1 MNKTLLADHSPDAAT
16 SDLRIVP
23 YSIPSL
29 RRPAAAPR
37 PGMPALLADLLAA
50 GSALERDALLRGRLR
65 AIGADWV
72 GHARVA
78 QPPGEPPWLSAFTTQ
93 ASVAWTSHC
102 LRVGHLLAHADG
114 GEMSASGL
122 PLAWDLE
129 QLEALAGPAAG
140 PAIEGLRAGGG
151 GSGLVFRLPAL
162 EPAPAW
168 SFVCLVSRAPHTE
181 WIGEHGLGCAVT
193 LGLCLHEFLLRHVE
207 QPEAPCAAP
216 PPVLLPAQQRILR
229 CLSQGWSNKEIARCL
244 RLSLHAVDYHLRQL
258 RRRFDVHNRTQ
269 LVRAALVRHTGNEIL
284 DSYLDSSAELPAA

>member
-1 MNKTLLADHSPDAAT
+1 MNKTLLAGNHPDAAT
-16 SDLRIVP
+16 PDLRIVLNADP
-23 YSIPSL
+23 PLRSPVAA
-29 RRPAAAPR
+29 RRPGA
-37 PGMPALLADLLAA
+37 PALLADLLAA
-50 GSALERDALLRGRLR
+50 GSAPEREALLRGRLR

-93 ASVAWTSHC
+93 APVVWTTHC
-102 LRVGHLLAHADG
+102 LRVGHLLTHAEG
-114 GEMSASGL
+114 SEASASGL

-129 QLEALAGPAAG
+129 RAVALAGPAAG
-140 PAIEGLRAGGG
+140 PAVEGLRAGGG

-168 SFVCLVSRAPHTE
+168 SFVCLVSSARHTE

-193 LGLCLHEFLLRHVE
+193 LGLCLHEFLSRHVQ
-207 QPEAPCAAP
+207 QPEAPSAAP
-216 PPVLLPAQQRILR
+216 VPVLLPAQRRILR
-229 CLSQGWSNKEIARCL
+229 CLSLGWSNKEIARCL

-269 LVRAALVRHTGNEIL
+269 LVRAALARHAG
-284 DSYLDSSAELPAA
+284 DGFLDSSAELPVA

>member
-1 MNKTLLADHSPDAAT
+1 MNHTFFASNRPGVAT
-16 SDLRIVP
+16 PDLRIVLYP
-23 YSIPSL
+23 NPPL
-29 RRPAAAPR
+29 RPPVSAPR

-50 GSALERDALLRGRLR
+50 ESALERDTLLRGRLR

-93 ASVAWTSHC
+93 APVAWTSHC
-102 LRVGHLLAHADG
+102 LRAGHLLMHADG
-114 GEMSASGL
+114 GEASTSGL

-129 QLEALAGPAAG
+129 QLEALAGPADG

-168 SFVCLVSRAPHTE
+168 TFVCLVSRARHTE

-193 LGLCLHEFLLRHVE
+193 LGLCLHEFLSRHVQ
-207 QPEAPCAAP
+207 QPEAPCAAGLA
-216 PPVLLPAQQRILR
+216 PVLLPAQQRILR

-269 LVRAALVRHTGNEIL
+269 LVRAALVRHAGDEF
-284 DSYLDSSAELPAA
+284 LDSSGGLPMA

>member
-1 MNKTLLADHSPDAAT
+1 MNPTFFASNRPGAAT
-16 SDLRIVP
+16 PDLRIILYP
-23 YSIPSL
+23 NPPL
-29 RRPAAAPR
+29 RRPASAPR

-50 GSALERDALLRGRLR
+50 ESALERDTLLRDRLR
-65 AIGADWV
+65 AIGAHWV

-78 QPPGEPPWLSAFTTQ
+78 QSPGEPPRLSAFTTQ
-93 ASVAWTSHC
+93 ASAAWTSHC
-102 LRVGHLLAHADG
+102 LRVGHLLTDAEG
-114 GEMSASGL
+114 GEASASGL

-129 QLEALAGPAAG
+129 QLEALADPAAG

-193 LGLCLHEFLLRHVE
+193 LGLCLHEFLSRHVQ
-207 QPEAPCAAP
+207 QPEAPCAAAP
-216 PPVLLPAQQRILR
+216 APVLLPAQQRILR

-269 LVRAALVRHTGNEIL
+269 LVRAVLVRHAG
-284 DSYLDSSAELPAA
+284 DGFLDSSGELPVA

>member
-1 MNKTLLADHSPDAAT
+1 MNPTHLANRGPGAVSA
-16 SDLRIVP
+16 DLRIALCP
-23 YSIPSL
+23 NPSVQQS
-29 RRPAAAPR
+29 AAALR

-50 GSALERDALLRGRLR
+50 DSAPERDALLRGRLST
-65 AIGADWV
+65 IGADWV

-78 QPPGEPPWLSAFTTQ
+78 QPSGEPPWLNAFTTQ
-93 ASVAWTSHC
+93 APVAWTSHC
-102 LRVGHLLAHADG
+102 LRVGHLLTHADG
-114 GEMSASGL
+114 GEAPASGL

-129 QLEALAGPAAG
+129 QLEAMAAPAAR
-140 PAIEGLRAGGG
+140 PAIAGLRAGGG

-168 SFVCLVSRAPHTE
+168 SFVCLVSRAPNTE

-193 LGLCLHEFLLRHVE
+193 LGLCLHEFLSRHV
-207 QPEAPCAAP
+207 QQTEAPCAAAP
-216 PPVLLPAQQRILR
+216 APVLLPAQQHILR

-269 LVRAALVRHTGNEIL
+269 LVRAALVRYPCDGVIE
-284 DSYLDSSAELPAA
+284 SSAELPVA